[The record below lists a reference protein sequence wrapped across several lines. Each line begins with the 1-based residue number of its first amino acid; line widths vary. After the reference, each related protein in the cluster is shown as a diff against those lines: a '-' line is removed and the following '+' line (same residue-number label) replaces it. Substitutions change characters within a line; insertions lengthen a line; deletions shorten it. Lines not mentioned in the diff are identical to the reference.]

1 MAIVVLLLLNS
12 KIDFAVV
19 SDIMMAQWV
28 GCVGHLKL
36 LQVGSQEQT
45 VRA

>member
-1 MAIVVLLLLNS
+1 MAIVVLLPLNS

-28 GCVGHLKL
+28 GCAGHLKL
-36 LQVGSQEQT
+36 LQVGSQEQA